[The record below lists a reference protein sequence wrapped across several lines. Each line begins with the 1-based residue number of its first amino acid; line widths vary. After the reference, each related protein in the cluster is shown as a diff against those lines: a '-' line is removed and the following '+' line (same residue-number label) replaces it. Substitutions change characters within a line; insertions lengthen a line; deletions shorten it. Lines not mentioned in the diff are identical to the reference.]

1 MVTAFKS
8 ENVRHIRWTINQ
20 VNDTGSSP
28 ELPEVEQSPCRSIF
42 PPWPWPSVIR
52 DTSHRYRQ
60 QDHDGAE
67 GGYI

>member
-1 MVTAFKS
+1 MVTAFKG